1 MKTNS
6 IVNRQATSAWKEEL
20 ARAMRWRPL
29 NGLLAWGVRATVP
42 RQRVGVALVAFNANE
57 ELFLLRHVFHPA
69 GPWGLPGGWLNRNE
83 APADGVARELREETG
98 LGVELGPVIHVGH
111 EKQPPHIAMAYLGQI
126 QPGPMRFSIEVL
138 DAQWFALDRLPQPL
152 HPFARRSISD
162 GLALF
167 RSTLPTSPTSPLSV
181 ASPVVHEAQALT

>member
-1 MKTNS
+1 
-6 IVNRQATSAWKEEL
+6 VAGAWKEEL

-29 NGLLAWGVRATVP
+29 NDLLAWGVRATVP

-57 ELFLLRHVFHPA
+57 EVFLLRHVFHPA

-98 LGVELGPVIHVGH
+98 LGVNLGPVIHVDH
-111 EKQPPHIAMAYLGQI
+111 EKQPPHIVMAYLGHI
-126 QPGPMRFSIEVL
+126 EPGPMRFSIEVL
-138 DAQWFALDRLPQPL
+138 EAQWFALDRLPHPL
-152 HPFARRSISD
+152 WPFARRVIAD

-167 RSTLPTSPTSPLSV
+167 RATSPTSPTLATSPLSA
-181 ASPVVHEAQALT
+181 ASPVLHEAQALT